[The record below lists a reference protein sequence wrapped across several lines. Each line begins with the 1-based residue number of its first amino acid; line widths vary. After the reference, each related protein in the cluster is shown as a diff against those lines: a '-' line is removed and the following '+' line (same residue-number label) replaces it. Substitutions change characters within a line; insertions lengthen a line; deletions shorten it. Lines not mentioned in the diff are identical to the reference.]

1 MTDFGYEFQLAGMN
15 RRLAPEI
22 DTVFLNTLDVYQC
35 ISSTLVREISV
46 LGGEVGQFVSA
57 PVFKYMQ
64 QHVNR

>member
-1 MTDFGYEFQLAGMN
+1 
-15 RRLAPEI
+15 
-22 DTVFLNTLDVYQC
+22 
-35 ISSTLVREISV
+35 V